1 MFLIDD
7 FFLRA
12 LGIPIPG
19 WDAIWLLELLR
30 DLAYKEMYNPEEIKD
45 QIKENRLLYEFG
57 EITEEEY
64 REKDD
69 ELLSR
74 LKLAKRAEEMGLE
87 VRMDILSAGR

>member
-7 FFLRA
+7 FFLRT

-30 DLAYKEMYNPEEIKD
+30 DLTYKEMYNPEEIKD
-45 QIKENRLLYEFG
+45 QIKENRMLYEFG

>member
-30 DLAYKEMYNPEEIKD
+30 DLTYKEMYNPEEIKD